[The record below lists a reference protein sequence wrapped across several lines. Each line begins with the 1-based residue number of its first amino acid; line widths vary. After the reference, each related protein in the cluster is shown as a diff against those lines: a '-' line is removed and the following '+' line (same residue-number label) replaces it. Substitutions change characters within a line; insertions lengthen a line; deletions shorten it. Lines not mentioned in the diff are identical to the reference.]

1 MWTPDRHRRILTLLQ
16 QQQQVSTEELA
27 QDMGVSRETVRRDL
41 IELEQGGRLSR
52 IHGGAV
58 PCHGVFSPEPS
69 YSERAHSH
77 RTEKLRIG
85 QLAAAMMRSGQSCF
99 IDAGSTTLALAQ
111 QLSQLDHIRVVTNA
125 VEVASTL
132 RRNASIDVMLLGG
145 RFESDVPATYG
156 EQTIE
161 EIARHRVDFAF
172 VSPVAVDARLGAMDY
187 AWHEAAVAR
196 AMLQHGQCRVLL
208 AHLAKLGQASRVQV
222 CALSQVDVLVCEQ
235 ALSETLHQSLTQ
247 AGISEIRHP

>member
-1 MWTPDRHRRILTLLQ
+1 MAGSLPNSQHATMWIPDRHRRILTLLRE
-16 QQQQVSTEELA
+16 QQQVSTEELA

-41 IELEQGGRLSR
+41 IELEQGGRLCR

-58 PCHGVFSPEPS
+58 PTPGLVSPEPS
-69 YSERAHSH
+69 YRERAHSH
-77 RTEKLRIG
+77 RAEKQRIG
-85 QLAAAMMRSGQSCF
+85 QLAAGLMSSGQSCF

-111 QLSQLDHIRVVTNA
+111 QLSQRDHIRVVTNA
-125 VEVASTL
+125 VEVAATL

-172 VSPVAVDARLGAMDY
+172 VSPVAVDPALGAMDY
-187 AWHEAAVAR
+187 A
-196 AMLQHGQCRVLL
+196 
-208 AHLAKLGQASRVQV
+208 
-222 CALSQVDVLVCEQ
+222 
-235 ALSETLHQSLTQ
+235 
-247 AGISEIRHP
+247 

>member
-16 QQQQVSTEELA
+16 QQQQVSTAALA

-58 PCHGVFSPEPS
+58 PNPGLFSPEPS
-69 YSERAHSH
+69 YRERAHSH
-77 RTEKLRIG
+77 RAEKQRIG
-85 QLAAAMMRSGQSCF
+85 QRAAGLMDSGQSCF

-111 QLSQLDHIRVVTNA
+111 HLSQRDHIRVVTNA
-125 VEVASTL
+125 VEVAATL

-145 RFESDVPATYG
+145 RFQSDVPATYG

-172 VSPVAVDARLGAMDY
+172 VSPVAVDPGLGAMDY

-196 AMLQHGQCRVLL
+196 AMLQHAQSKVLL

-222 CALSQVDVLVCEQ
+222 CALALVDVLVCDQ
-235 ALSETLHQSLTQ
+235 APPEALRQSLMQ
-247 AGISEIRHP
+247 AGISEILHP

>member
-16 QQQQVSTEELA
+16 QQLKVSTEALA

-58 PCHGVFSPEPS
+58 CSQGCFSPEPS

-85 QLAAAMMRSGQSCF
+85 QLAAGLVRSGQSCF

-111 QLSQLDHIRVVTNA
+111 HLSQRDHIRVLTNA
-125 VEVASTL
+125 VEVAATL
-132 RRNASIDVMLLGG
+132 RRNPSIDVMLLGG

-172 VSPVAVDARLGAMDY
+172 VSPVAVDPRLGAMDY

-196 AMLQHGQCRVLL
+196 AMLQHGQSKVLL
-208 AHLAKLGQASRVQV
+208 AHGAKLGQASRVQV
-222 CALSQVDVLVCEQ
+222 CALSAVDVLVCDQPLPE
-235 ALSETLHQSLTQ
+235 ALQQSLTQ
-247 AGISEIRHP
+247 AGIREIRHP